1 MKNAPATRPKR
12 LAEKLRQIRLAL
24 GLSQSE
30 MLDRLGFSEILFR
43 GNISQ
48 YELGRREPPLMVLL
62 AYAETV
68 NVYVESLIKDSVDLP
83 QELPSQNRHA
93 GVERATPSKRKRN
106 ALT

>member
-1 MKNAPATRPKR
+1 MKNAPATRPNR

-30 MLDRLGFSEILFR
+30 MLDRLGFGETLFR

-62 AYAETV
+62 AYAEAA
-68 NVYVESLIKDSVDLP
+68 NVYVDALIKDSV
-83 QELPSQNRHA
+83 ELPEKLPSRKKHEGILRTNTSRH
-93 GVERATPSKRKRN
+93 RI
-106 ALT
+106 